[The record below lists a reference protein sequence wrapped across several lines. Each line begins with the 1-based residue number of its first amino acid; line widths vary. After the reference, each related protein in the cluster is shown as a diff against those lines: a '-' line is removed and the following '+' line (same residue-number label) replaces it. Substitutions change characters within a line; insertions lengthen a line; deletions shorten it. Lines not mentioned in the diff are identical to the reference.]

1 MGTGRVFC
9 SMFKFN
15 AMINHKVAEAYPYTS
30 RQRVQWTLSNLL
42 ILAGLYLL
50 LYVGGMYAY
59 IEHQR
64 AAARGDSDIEVA
76 HILVRAPSL
85 PVLPT
90 AVTEPN
96 AAQSDA
102 REAVAATT
110 QRGNGQL
117 LGMPPQ
123 ASQVLPSSRVERVIL
138 PSILVDAKVIEV
150 GWELLEQ
157 EGELVSVWQVA
168 EFAVGQH
175 KGSANPGEGGNI
187 VLAGHVGGYGQVF
200 RDLFYVLPG
209 EEVVLHSDGE
219 VFRYTVS
226 ERLIVDE
233 EGPHVT
239 AEQRRANAQLIAPTE
254 HEVVTLVTCWPASGP
269 DKFTQRVI
277 IRALPHEVLRDG
289 S

>member
-1 MGTGRVFC
+1 
-9 SMFKFN
+9 MFQFN
-15 AMINHKVAEAYPYTS
+15 LLKTRKVAEEYPYTLG
-30 RQRVQWTLSNLL
+30 QRVQWTLSNLL
-42 ILAGLYLL
+42 ILAGFYLL

-64 AAARGDSDIEVA
+64 AAARGDSELEVS

-90 AVTEPN
+90 APVRPDPISSN
-96 AAQSDA
+96 A
-102 REAVAATT
+102 REPVVVAT
-110 QRGNGQL
+110 QPNNGQL
-117 LGMPPQ
+117 VGVRPEP
-123 ASQVLPSSRVERVIL
+123 SQIIQPTSVERVIL

-150 GWELLEQ
+150 GWDLIEHA
-157 EGELVSVWQVA
+157 GELVSVWQVA

-209 EEVVLHSDGE
+209 DEVVLHSNGQ
-219 VFRYTVS
+219 VYHYTVS

-239 AEQRRANAQLIAPTE
+239 TEQRHANAQLIAPTD

-277 IRALPHEVLRDG
+277 IRAVPNDAQRG
-289 S
+289 G